1 MTGANIL
8 VVDDSPVDRQY
19 LKTALSAAGYQVAEA
34 ASAAAATEVLRNESI
49 ELMLLDLV
57 MPEMS
62 GLDLLRQ
69 LPERR
74 GYPVIVVSGHEET
87 ENKVAS
93 LDAGAV
99 DYVTK
104 PYDLGEL
111 LARVRAALRRAAAN
125 EESDTVR
132 AGILSVSKLQHVAMV
147 GTRQVRLSVMQY
159 RLLVLL
165 ASRAGQVVPLDTIAK
180 ELWNHDGEH
189 ERQSLRVLVKKL
201 RDKIEPNPNRAMLLQ
216 TEPGIGYRL
225 KAEA

>member
-1 MTGANIL
+1 MAGPNLL

-19 LKTALSAAGYQVAEA
+19 LHTALTAAGYQVTEVEN
-34 ASAAAATEVLRNESI
+34 AAAALNELRGASFD
-49 ELMLLDLV
+49 LMLLDLV
-57 MPEMS
+57 MPEVG
-62 GLDLLRQ
+62 GLDLLKQ

-74 GYPVIVVSGHEET
+74 PYKVIVVSGHEDT
-87 ENKVAS
+87 ESKVAA

-111 LARVRAALRRAAAN
+111 LARVRAALRREAAT

-147 GTRQVRLSVMQY
+147 GQRQVRLSVMQY

-165 ASRAGQVVPLDTIAK
+165 ATRAGQVVPLDAIAK

-201 RDKIEPNPNRAMLLQ
+201 RDKIEPNPARAMLLQ

>member
-1 MTGANIL
+1 MAGPKLL

-19 LKTALSAAGYQVAEA
+19 LQTALSAAGYQVIEA
-34 ASAAAATEVLRNESI
+34 PSAAAALTVLRGESV

-57 MPEMS
+57 MPEVG

-74 GYPVIVVSGHEET
+74 AYKVIVVSGHEDT
-87 ENKVAS
+87 EMKVAA

-111 LARVRAALRRAAAN
+111 LARVRAALRRAVP
-125 EESDTVR
+125 EETDTVR

-147 GTRQVRLSVMQY
+147 GERQVRLSVMQY

-165 ASRAGQVVPLDTIAK
+165 ATRAGQVVPLDAIAK

-201 RDKIEPNPNRAMLLQ
+201 RDKIEPNPARAALLQ

-225 KAEA
+225 KSEA

>member
-1 MTGANIL
+1 MAGPKLL

-19 LKTALSAAGYQVAEA
+19 LQTALSAAGYQVIEA
-34 ASAAAATEVLRNESI
+34 PSAAAALAVLRNESV

-57 MPEMS
+57 MPEVG

-74 GYPVIVVSGHEET
+74 AYKVIVVSGHEDT
-87 ENKVAS
+87 EMKVAA

-111 LARVRAALRRAAAN
+111 LARVRAALRRAAP

-147 GTRQVRLSVMQY
+147 GERQVRLSVMQY

-165 ASRAGQVVPLDTIAK
+165 ATRAGQVVPLDAIAK

-201 RDKIEPNPNRAMLLQ
+201 RDKIEPNPARAALLQ

-225 KAEA
+225 KSEA

>member
-1 MTGANIL
+1 MAGSKLL

-19 LKTALSAAGYQVAEA
+19 LQTALTAAGYPVIEA
-34 ASAAAATEVLRNESI
+34 PSAAAALAVLRSESV

-57 MPEMS
+57 MPEVG

-74 GYPVIVVSGHEET
+74 AYKVIVVSGHEDT
-87 ENKVAS
+87 EMKVAA

-111 LARVRAALRRAAAN
+111 LARVRAALRRAVP
-125 EESDTVR
+125 EDSDTVR

-147 GTRQVRLSVMQY
+147 GERQVRLSVMQY

-165 ASRAGQVVPLDTIAK
+165 ATRAGQVVPLDAIAK

-201 RDKIEPNPNRAMLLQ
+201 RDKIEPNPARAALLQ

-225 KAEA
+225 KSEA